1 MLNHTAAEISHPT
14 GKKQT
19 TQLKDIQKRLELR
32 VLSQEDWDHWITK
45 GFVIVKKAVHR
56 AACQQLEN
64 ALWEFDEKDPNDPS
78 TWYAPQRR
86 PHVRVE
92 LNNVG
97 MTEIYHHQRMWDNRQ
112 SQRVYDAFVDIWDQ
126 EELWVAID
134 RANINPPKKVKANPD
149 GFVHWDV
156 DTTAR
161 PLPIGVQGILSV
173 KEQDIETGGFQAVPY
188 LFEFFEDWVKTQ
200 PSDRNPLLPDMTGL
214 SRENITLE
222 AGDLLI
228 FNSLLPHGVRP
239 NHSEGRVRMAQY
251 ISMFPAELE
260 NESERAERIRLW
272 QNIEAPNR
280 PDFPGDPRGWEKQ
293 HYGPADLTQL
303 GRKLLGLDLWG
314 DIKT

>member
-45 GFVIVKKAVHR
+45 GFVVVKKAVNR
-56 AACQQLEN
+56 EACQQLEN

-200 PSDRNPLLPDMTGL
+200 PNDRNPLLPDMTGL

>member
-1 MLNHTAAEISHPT
+1 MLNHTVAEISHPT

-32 VLSQEDWDHWITK
+32 ILSQEDWDHWITK
-45 GFVIVKKAVHR
+45 GFVVVKKAVNR
-56 AACQQLEN
+56 EACQQLEN

-251 ISMFPAELE
+251 LSMFPAELE
-260 NESERAERIRLW
+260 NETERAERIRLW

-314 DIKT
+314 DTKT

>member
-45 GFVIVKKAVHR
+45 GFVVVKKAVSCE
-56 AACQQLEN
+56 ACQQLEN

>member
-14 GKKQT
+14 GKKQK

-45 GFVIVKKAVHR
+45 GFVVVKKAVNR
-56 AACQQLEN
+56 EACQQLEN

>member
-45 GFVIVKKAVHR
+45 GFVVVKKAVNR
-56 AACQQLEN
+56 EACQQLEN

-173 KEQDIETGGFQAVPY
+173 KEQDIETGGFQAVPN

-251 ISMFPAELE
+251 ISMFPAEPE

>member
-32 VLSQEDWDHWITK
+32 VLSQEDWDHCITK
-45 GFVIVKKAVHR
+45 GFVVVKKAVNR
-56 AACQQLEN
+56 EACQQLEN

>member
-45 GFVIVKKAVHR
+45 GFVVVKKAVNR
-56 AACQQLEN
+56 EACQQLEN

-260 NESERAERIRLW
+260 NETERAERIRLW

>member
-32 VLSQEDWDHWITK
+32 VLSQENWDHWITK
-45 GFVIVKKAVHR
+45 GFVVVKKAVNR
-56 AACQQLEN
+56 EACQQLEN

>member
-45 GFVIVKKAVHR
+45 GFVVVKKAVNR
-56 AACQQLEN
+56 EACQQLEN

-78 TWYAPQRR
+78 TWFAPQRR

-251 ISMFPAELE
+251 LSMFPAELE

>member
-45 GFVIVKKAVHR
+45 GFVVVKKAVNR
-56 AACQQLEN
+56 EACQQLEN

-78 TWYAPQRR
+78 TWYAAQRR

-314 DIKT
+314 DTKT

>member
-45 GFVIVKKAVHR
+45 GFVVVKKAVNR
-56 AACQQLEN
+56 EACQQLEN

-280 PDFPGDPRGWEKQ
+280 PDFPGDPRSWEKQ

-314 DIKT
+314 DTKT

>member
-19 TQLKDIQKRLELR
+19 TQLKDIHKKLELR
-32 VLSQEDWDHWITK
+32 VLSQDDWDHWITK
-45 GFVIVKKAVHR
+45 GFVVVKKAVSGE
-56 AACQQLEN
+56 ACQKLET

-86 PHVRVE
+86 PHVRAE

-97 MTEIYHHQRMWDNRQ
+97 MTEIYHHQLMWDNRQ

-161 PLPIGVQGILSV
+161 PPPIGVQGILSV

-188 LFEFFEDWVKTQ
+188 LFEFFDDWVKTQ

-251 ISMFPAELE
+251 LSMFPAELE
-260 NESERAERIRLW
+260 NETERAERIRLW

-314 DIKT
+314 DTKT

>member
-45 GFVIVKKAVHR
+45 GFVVVKKAVNR
-56 AACQQLEN
+56 EACQQLEN

-251 ISMFPAELE
+251 LSMFPAELE
-260 NESERAERIRLW
+260 NETERAERIRLW

>member
-45 GFVIVKKAVHR
+45 GFVVVKKAVNR
-56 AACQQLEN
+56 DACQQLEN

-251 ISMFPAELE
+251 LSMFPAELE
-260 NESERAERIRLW
+260 NETERAERIRLW

>member
-45 GFVIVKKAVHR
+45 GFVVVKKAVNR
-56 AACQQLEN
+56 EACQQLEN

-251 ISMFPAELE
+251 LSMFPAELE
-260 NESERAERIRLW
+260 NETERAERIRLW

-314 DIKT
+314 DTKT

>member
-1 MLNHTAAEISHPT
+1 MLNHTAADISHPT

-45 GFVIVKKAVHR
+45 GFVVVKKAVNR
-56 AACQQLEN
+56 EACQQLEN

>member
-45 GFVIVKKAVHR
+45 GFVVVKKAVNR
-56 AACQQLEN
+56 EACQQLEN

-251 ISMFPAELE
+251 LSMFPAELE
-260 NESERAERIRLW
+260 NETERAERIRLW

-280 PDFPGDPRGWEKQ
+280 PDFPGDPRSWEKQ

>member
-45 GFVIVKKAVHR
+45 GFVVVKKAVNR
-56 AACQQLEN
+56 EACQQLEN

-214 SRENITLE
+214 SRKNITLE

>member
-45 GFVIVKKAVHR
+45 GFVVVKKAVNR
-56 AACQQLEN
+56 EACQQLEN

-251 ISMFPAELE
+251 LSMFPAELE

-314 DIKT
+314 GIKT

>member
-32 VLSQEDWDHWITK
+32 VLSQDDWDHWITK
-45 GFVIVKKAVHR
+45 GFVVVKKAVNR
-56 AACQQLEN
+56 EACQQLEN

-251 ISMFPAELE
+251 LSMFPAELE

>member
-19 TQLKDIQKRLELR
+19 TQLKDIHKKLELR
-32 VLSQEDWDHWITK
+32 VLSQDDWDHWITK
-45 GFVIVKKAVHR
+45 GFVVVKKAVSGE
-56 AACQQLEN
+56 ACQKLEN

-86 PHVRVE
+86 PHVRAE

-97 MTEIYHHQRMWDNRQ
+97 MTEIYHHQLMWDNRQ

-239 NHSEGRVRMAQY
+239 NHSAGRVRMAQY
-251 ISMFPAELE
+251 LSMFPAELE
-260 NESERAERIRLW
+260 NETERAERIRLW
-272 QNIEAPNR
+272 QKIEAPNR

-314 DIKT
+314 DTKT

>member
-45 GFVIVKKAVHR
+45 GFVVVKKAVNR
-56 AACQQLEN
+56 EACQQLEN

-86 PHVRVE
+86 PHVRAE

-97 MTEIYHHQRMWDNRQ
+97 MTEIYHHQLMWDNRQ

>member
-14 GKKQT
+14 GKKQK

-45 GFVIVKKAVHR
+45 GFVVVKKAVNR
-56 AACQQLEN
+56 EACQQLEN

-188 LFEFFEDWVKTQ
+188 LFEFFEDWVNTQ

>member
-45 GFVIVKKAVHR
+45 GFVVVKKAVSR
-56 AACQQLEN
+56 DACQQLEN

-251 ISMFPAELE
+251 LSMFPAELE
-260 NESERAERIRLW
+260 NETERAERIRLW

-314 DIKT
+314 DTKT

>member
-45 GFVIVKKAVHR
+45 GFVVVKKAVNR
-56 AACQQLEN
+56 EACQQLEN

-314 DIKT
+314 DTKT

>member
-45 GFVIVKKAVHR
+45 GFVVVKKAVNR
-56 AACQQLEN
+56 EACQQLEN

-188 LFEFFEDWVKTQ
+188 LFEFFEDWVNTQ

>member
-45 GFVIVKKAVHR
+45 GFVVVKKAVSR
-56 AACQQLEN
+56 DACQQLEN

>member
-45 GFVIVKKAVHR
+45 GFVVVKKAVNR
-56 AACQQLEN
+56 EACQQLEN

-78 TWYAPQRR
+78 TWFAPQRR

>member
-19 TQLKDIQKRLELR
+19 TQLKDIQKRLKLR

-45 GFVIVKKAVHR
+45 GFVVVKKAVNR
-56 AACQQLEN
+56 EACQQLEN

-260 NESERAERIRLW
+260 NETERAERIRLW

-293 HYGPADLTQL
+293 HYGPAYLTQL